1 MTDEDTAGAN
11 AADECEGTAG
21 VSTPGEDEGTTGAN
35 AAGEDEGATGAN
47 AAGAD
52 EDPSFRER
60 LAAAPRPAALWALGA
75 VLVVLPELGALVETL
90 VVLGSQVPAVLATAL
105 AGAEWVRDLSLGAFG
120 PAGWAVALALW
131 AFALA
136 VVVEVLRLA
145 VPTRALL
152 RRFAPDVAEGA
163 EHRTLVR
170 YERAVLAVAVAAAVL
185 LAYTPAL
192 GLVDGAIGVFV
203 SALSPLRE
211 LPTLLSR
218 EVIPNQGHRLPGG
231 GWEGT
236 FLGLPPAFAWALRV
250 ALIYLYAAVCVWWG
264 LRGYR
269 VYRRHYR
276 VSSWTPT
283 DDTLGALRVHRWGNF
298 GFLVVFLFV
307 TMAVFAPALG
317 PTTVQENIERPYSYS
332 IQYLNEE
339 TGGIEEIT
347 VGRANGESR
356 SRGLPDTNVGPLTYD
371 DFGRFHPFGTLPNG
385 KDLFTFIVAGA
396 RISLVIGLLSAGA
409 SAAIAVVVALATAYY
424 KGVLDL
430 AMVVIGDT
438 IMGVPRLLI
447 LVLLT
452 VLLGDTWLS
461 EIYSGGVLL
470 ALILA
475 GTGWP
480 YLWRTVRGPAL
491 QVAEEEWI
499 DAARSFGAAPARIMR
514 KHMAPY
520 IVGYLLVY
528 FSMVLGGVIL
538 AVAGLTFLGLGIT
551 APTPEWGR
559 AVNLGQD
566 YVASPSWH
574 ISLIPGILITLI
586 VMGFNA
592 VGDAVRDAIDP
603 EAEGGTESGVEG
615 RGGGA

>member
-1 MTDEDTAGAN
+1 MSGAGA
-11 AADECEGTAG
+11 AD
-21 VSTPGEDEGTTGAN
+21 AN
-35 AAGEDEGATGAN
+35 APDDDPTFGERVAAT
-47 AAGAD
+47 
-52 EDPSFRER
+52 
-60 LAAAPRPAALWALGA
+60 PRPAALWALGA
-75 VLVVLPELGALVETL
+75 LLIALPEFGAFVDALVFLGA
-90 VVLGSQVPAVLATAL
+90 QVPPVLSTAL
-105 AGAEWVRDLSLGAFG
+105 GGAEWVRDLAHDAFG
-120 PAGWAVALALW
+120 PAGWLAVLPLW
-131 AFALA
+131 ALGVAA
-136 VVVEVLRLA
+136 VVEPLRLL
-145 VPTRALL
+145 VPSRTLL
-152 RRFAPDVAEGA
+152 RKLAPDAAEA
-163 EHRTLVR
+163 LDPRTLVR
-170 YERAVLAVAVAAAVL
+170 YERAVLAVAVVGAAL
-185 LAYTPAL
+185 LAYTPVLPA
-192 GLVDGAIGVFV
+192 VDGAIAAFV
-203 SALSPLRE
+203 SLLSPLRE

-231 GWEGT
+231 GWEGP

-250 ALIYLYAAVCVWWG
+250 GLVYLYAAVCVWWG

-276 VSSWTPT
+276 ISEWTPT
-283 DDTLGALRVHRWGNF
+283 DDTLAALRVHRWGNF

-307 TMAVFAPALG
+307 TMALFAPVLG
-317 PTTVQENIERPYSYS
+317 PTTVQENIREPYSYS
-332 IQYLNEE
+332 VEYLDEE
-339 TGGIEEIT
+339 TGTIEEIT
-347 VGRANGESR
+347 VGRANGDSR
-356 SRGLPDTNVGPLTYD
+356 SRGLADTNVGPMTYD

-396 RISLVIGLLSAGA
+396 RISLAIGLLSAGV

-424 KGVLDL
+424 RGLLDL

-438 IMGVPRLLI
+438 IMGVPRLLVLI
-447 LVLLT
+447 LLT
-452 VLLGDTWLS
+452 VLLGDTWLA
-461 EIYSGGVLL
+461 EVYSGGLLL

-499 DAARSFGAAPARIMR
+499 DAARSFGQAPAAIMR

-559 AVNLGQD
+559 AVNMGQD

-574 ISLIPGILITLI
+574 ISLIPGLLITLV

-603 EAEGGTESGVEG
+603 EAETGTEGSAG

>member
-1 MTDEDTAGAN
+1 MSDD
-11 AADECEGTAG
+11 
-21 VSTPGEDEGTTGAN
+21 
-35 AAGEDEGATGAN
+35 
-47 AAGAD
+47 
-52 EDPSFRER
+52 DPAFRER
-60 LAAAPRPAALWALGA
+60 LAATPRPAALWTLGA
-75 VLVVLPELGALVETL
+75 VAILLPELGAFVETL

-105 AGAEWVRDLSLGAFG
+105 TGAVWVRDLGLGAFG
-120 PAGWAVALALW
+120 VAGWPVVLVLWALALG
-131 AFALA
+131 
-136 VVVEVLRLA
+136 VVVEVLHLLL
-145 VPTRALL
+145 PSRALL
-152 RRFAPDVAEGA
+152 RRVAPGFEPEPG
-163 EHRTLVR
+163 TLVR
-170 YERAVLAVAVAAAVL
+170 YERIFLAVAVAAVAL
-185 LAYTPAL
+185 LAYTPVL
-192 GLVDGAIGVFV
+192 PLVDGAVGAVV
-203 SALSPLRE
+203 SLLSPLRE

-218 EVIPNQGHRLPGG
+218 DVIANQGHRLPEG
-231 GWEGT
+231 GWEGP
-236 FLGLPPAFAWALRV
+236 FLGLPPAFAWAIRV
-250 ALIYLYAAVCVWWG
+250 GLVYLYAGICVWWV

-269 VYRRHYR
+269 VYRRYYR
-276 VSSWTPT
+276 VSEWTPT
-283 DDTLGALRVHRWGNF
+283 DDTLAALRVHRWGNF
-298 GFLVVFLFV
+298 GFFVVFLFV

-317 PTTVQENIERPYSYS
+317 PTTVEENIERPYSFS
-332 IQYLNEE
+332 VQYLDEE
-339 TGGIEEIT
+339 TNSVEEIT
-347 VGRANGESR
+347 VGRANGNSR
-356 SRGLPDTNVGPLTYD
+356 SRGLPDTNVAPLSYD

-424 KGVLDL
+424 KGLLDL
-430 AMVVIGDT
+430 AIVVVGDT
-438 IMGVPRLLI
+438 IMGVPRLLVLI
-447 LVLLT
+447 LLT

-480 YLWRTVRGPAL
+480 YLWRTIRGPAL
-491 QVAEEEWI
+491 QVVEKEWI
-499 DAARSFGAAPARIMR
+499 DAAQSFGTPPATIMR
-514 KHMAPY
+514 QHMLPY

-559 AVNLGQD
+559 AVNMGQD

-592 VGDAVRDAIDP
+592 VGDSVRDAIDP
-603 EAEGGTESGVEG
+603 EAEGGTEGGVGG

>member
-1 MTDEDTAGAN
+1 MTDDA
-11 AADECEGTAG
+11 
-21 VSTPGEDEGTTGAN
+21 
-35 AAGEDEGATGAN
+35 
-47 AAGAD
+47 
-52 EDPSFRER
+52 DPSFRER
-60 LAAAPRPAALWALGA
+60 LVATPRPATLWALGA
-75 VLVVLPELGALVETL
+75 VAILLPELGAVMESL
-90 VVLGSQVPAVLATAL
+90 VVLGSLVLAVLAAAL
-105 AGAEWVRDLSLGAFG
+105 TGMEWVHDLALGAFG
-120 PAGWAVALALW
+120 VAGWPVVFVLW
-131 AFALA
+131 ALTLA
-136 VVVEVLRLA
+136 IVVEVLHML
-145 VPTRALL
+145 VPSRALL
-152 RRFAPDVAEGA
+152 RRVAPEFEPEPG
-163 EHRTLVR
+163 TLVR
-170 YERAVLAVAVAAAVL
+170 YERVSLAVAIVAVTL
-185 LAYTPAL
+185 LAYTPVL
-192 GLVDGAIGVFV
+192 PLVDGAIGGFV
-203 SALSPLRE
+203 SLLSPLRE

-218 EVIPNQGHRLPGG
+218 EIIPNQGYRLPEG
-231 GWEGT
+231 GWEGP

-250 ALIYLYAAVCVWWG
+250 GVVYLYAAVCVWWV
-264 LRGYR
+264 LWGYR

-276 VSSWTPT
+276 VSEWTPT
-283 DDTLGALRVHRWGNF
+283 DDTLAALRVHRWGNF
-298 GFLVVFLFV
+298 GFFVVFLFV

-317 PTTVQENIERPYSYS
+317 PTTVAENIERPYSHS
-332 IQYLNEE
+332 IQYLDEE
-339 TGGIEEIT
+339 TNSVEEIT
-347 VGRANGESR
+347 VGRANGNSR
-356 SRGLPDTNVGPLTYD
+356 SRGLADTNVGPLSYD

-424 KGVLDL
+424 KGLLDL
-430 AMVVIGDT
+430 MMVVLGDT

-447 LVLLT
+447 LILLT

-480 YLWRTVRGPAL
+480 YLWRTIRGPAL
-491 QVAEEEWI
+491 QVVEKEWI
-499 DAARSFGAAPARIMR
+499 DAAQSFGAPPATIMR
-514 KHMAPY
+514 QHMLPY

-559 AVNLGQD
+559 AVNMGQD

-592 VGDAVRDAIDP
+592 VGDSVRDAIDP
-603 EAEGGTESGVEG
+603 EAEDSTESAVGG